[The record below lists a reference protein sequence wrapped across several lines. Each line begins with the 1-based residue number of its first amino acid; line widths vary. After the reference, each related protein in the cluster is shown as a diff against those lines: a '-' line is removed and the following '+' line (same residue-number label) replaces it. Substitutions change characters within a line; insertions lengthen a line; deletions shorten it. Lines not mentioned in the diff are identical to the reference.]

1 MKLFIGCLLLMVYVL
16 TLAYKGSLNAVLTVT
31 FFPKPM
37 DTIQEIANQVSFILD
52 SLQIIYLN
60 EIAYQFIISF

>member
-1 MKLFIGCLLLMVYVL
+1 MVYVL

-37 DTIQEIANQVSFILD
+37 DSIQEIANQVSFKTFK
-52 SLQIIYLN
+52 YLFHRMKL
-60 EIAYQFIISF
+60 FINF

>member
-37 DTIQEIANQVSFILD
+37 DSIQEIANQVSFIILYR
-52 SLQIIYLN
+52 LFNYVN
-60 EIAYQFIISF
+60 EIAY

>member
-37 DTIQEIANQVSFILD
+37 DSIQEIANQVF
-52 SLQIIYLN
+52 
-60 EIAYQFIISF
+60 FIILYRFTLLFYSFFNIKE

>member
-37 DTIQEIANQVSFILD
+37 DSIQEIANQVPFKTFKDLFHSFKL
-52 SLQIIYLN
+52 
-60 EIAYQFIISF
+60 FIN

>member
-37 DTIQEIANQVSFILD
+37 DSIQEIANQVSFKTFK
-52 SLQIIYLN
+52 YLFHRMKL
-60 EIAYQFIISF
+60 FINF